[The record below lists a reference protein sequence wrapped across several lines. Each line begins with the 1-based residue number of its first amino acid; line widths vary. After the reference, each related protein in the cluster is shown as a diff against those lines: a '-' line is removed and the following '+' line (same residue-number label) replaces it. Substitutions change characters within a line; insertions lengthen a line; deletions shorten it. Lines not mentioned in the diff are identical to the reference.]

1 MNRLKAI
8 GSVFLLVPALTL
20 ASTQA
25 RAEYKCNEPQVTFDR
40 AACEKAKES
49 PDALR
54 QYIQRIRG
62 IHSLQFSDYV
72 NKAQEQAWALD
83 AATRAATKKA
93 SAQSAEFWPEN
104 TGA

>member
-8 GSVFLLVPALTL
+8 GSAILLVPALAL
-20 ASTQA
+20 VSTQA

-40 AACEKAKES
+40 TACEKAKES

-62 IHSLQFSDYV
+62 MHSLQFSDYV
-72 NKAQEQAWALD
+72 NEAQARAWAQSESNRVP
-83 AATRAATKKA
+83 AKKA
-93 SAQSAEFWPEN
+93 PVHAADTAEN
-104 TGA
+104 YGA